1 MQLAA
6 KEKRK
11 KKIRCGAMGQLVNSE
26 EPSDQAIKPDGGS
39 KAENEVFIT
48 EE

>member
-1 MQLAA
+1 
-6 KEKRK
+6 
-11 KKIRCGAMGQLVNSE
+11 MGQLVNSE
-26 EPSDQAIKPDGGS
+26 KPSDQAIKPDGGS